1 MAYEVG
7 NLSAQINGHPGR
19 MEYRYDSSVDLGDVV
34 ETAGFFNNLD
44 DNLNLQKGDMITY
57 VGWSA
62 TPFAAASVVNE
73 VRKFVVTNVIA
84 NDAAAS
90 AGNVD
95 IAEVFIASG
104 ILSSL
109 N

>member
-1 MAYEVG
+1 MAYTAG
-7 NLSAQINGHPGR
+7 NLRGQINAPPGR
-19 MEYRYDSSVDLGDVV
+19 NDYRYDSTDLGDVV
-34 ETAGFFNNLD
+34 ETAGYFNNVD
-44 DNLNLQKGDMITY
+44 DDLNLAIGDLITF

-62 TPFAAASVVNE
+62 TPFAAGSVVNE
-73 VRKFVVTNVIA
+73 VRKYAVTNVIA
-84 NDAAAS
+84 RDAAAS

>member
-1 MAYEVG
+1 MAYEAG
-7 NLSAQINGHPGR
+7 NLVQQNNGHPGR
-19 MEYRYDSSVDLGDVV
+19 LEYRYDSSVDLGDVV

-44 DNLNLQKGDMITY
+44 DNLNLQKGDMITF
-57 VGWSA
+57 VGWDA
-62 TPFAAASVVNE
+62 TPFATASVVQE
-73 VRKFVVTNVIA
+73 VRKYVVTNVIA

-90 AGNVD
+90 AGAVD